1 MQLKKPNFVYMVYR
15 TVGAVNAPGRETS
28 MKIVVK
34 DKYSMVSL
42 ITMIAPSPGW
52 FVGLDSYDLCGS
64 DGRWKDTV
72 IMDLLP
78 WDAGTDSGTSFQSS
92 DIPTIPSDVIKRITS
107 NSNTQMGPDADK
119 AFARVS
125 LARSSTIS
133 TMAATAATVVT
144 AATASPS
151 SASVISITTTTQ
163 TFQTTT
169 PTNGAISV
177 QHDCR
182 NASLFV
188 FIVALIRAFFKEFAY

>member
-15 TVGAVNAPGRETS
+15 TVGAVNAPGGETS

-42 ITMIAPSPGW
+42 ITMIAPSPDW
-52 FVGLDSYDLCGS
+52 FVGVDSYDLCGS
-64 DGRWKDTV
+64 NGRWKDSV

-133 TMAATAATVVT
+133 TMAATA
-144 AATASPS
+144 SPS
-151 SASVISITTTTQ
+151 LASVISIATTTQ

>member
-1 MQLKKPNFVYMVYR
+1 
-15 TVGAVNAPGRETS
+15 
-28 MKIVVK
+28 
-34 DKYSMVSL
+34 
-42 ITMIAPSPGW
+42 
-52 FVGLDSYDLCGS
+52 
-64 DGRWKDTV
+64 
-72 IMDLLP
+72 MDLLP

-107 NSNTQMGPDADK
+107 NSNAQMGADADK

-151 SASVISITTTTQ
+151 STSVISITTTTQ

-169 PTNGAISV
+169 PTNGAISAV
-177 QHDCR
+177 TPVSSF
-182 NASLFV
+182 SL
-188 FIVALIRAFFKEFAY
+188 AL

>member
-1 MQLKKPNFVYMVYR
+1 
-15 TVGAVNAPGRETS
+15 
-28 MKIVVK
+28 
-34 DKYSMVSL
+34 MVSL

-52 FVGLDSYDLCGS
+52 FVGVDSYDLCGS

-78 WDAGTDSGTSFQSS
+78 WNAGTNSGTSFQSS

-107 NSNTQMGPDADK
+107 SSNTQMGAGADK
-119 AFARVS
+119 TLARVS
-125 LARSSTIS
+125 LPRSSTIS
-133 TMAATAATVVT
+133 TMAATAARVVT

-151 SASVISITTTTQ
+151 SASDSVISITTTTQ

-169 PTNGAISV
+169 PTNGAIFV
-177 QHDCR
+177 QHDCP